1 MEKPFDTNYVVHSNG
16 QIYSVRSKK
25 FLKPQRTTW
34 GYCIVKL
41 YGKFISVHTIV
52 AKIFIPNPNNLPE
65 VNHKNKNKT
74 DNSVEN
80 LEWIKRRDNEIHKHQ
95 SKFPGVWYDKNR
107 KKYFSKIRHN
117 SKQIYLGRY
126 KTQEEA
132 HQAYINYRV
141 IHNI

>member
-1 MEKPFDTNYVVHSNG
+1 MEKPFDTNYIVHSNG
-16 QIYSVRSKK
+16 HIYSVRSKK
-25 FLKPQRTTW
+25 FLKPQRTNW

-52 AKIFIPNPNNLPE
+52 AKTFIPNPNNLPQ
-65 VNHKNKNKT
+65 VNHKNLDKT
-74 DNSVEN
+74 DNRVEN
-80 LEWIKRRDNEIHKHQ
+80 LEWITCRNNINHFHN